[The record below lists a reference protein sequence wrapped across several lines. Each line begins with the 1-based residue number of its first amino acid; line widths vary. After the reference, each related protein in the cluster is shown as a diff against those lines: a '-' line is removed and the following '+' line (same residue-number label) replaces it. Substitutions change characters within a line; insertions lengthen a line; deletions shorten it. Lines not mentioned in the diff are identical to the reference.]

1 MQAPLLAMPR
11 MRRYGWLVAVMALAV
26 LAGAALL
33 ILPSRLQPADP
44 IEPLSETRY
53 RHDPSIEIDAL
64 KRSDDGAFL
73 DSPDEPAPLDS
84 PRRSAPLPQDM
95 LVVDLIAQL
104 DEPARNGD
112 PEAVCRLTA
121 ELLRCR
127 GNAMNVP
134 PDPERWAESLAT
146 QELSDED
153 LAKRTDMMAQAMER
167 SERLARVC
175 EGVSKEQIRAV
186 PRYFLAAGTRGHVPS
201 MISFANAAGIG
212 GADIIADPE
221 LYALYRAHAGR
232 LFLAAIESGHPAA
245 VSVWQ
250 GALRSQ
256 GFQFLGGAL
265 PEGYSERGVA
275 DALSRRL
282 DSIAWPDPDLVGA
295 FGRAAL
301 DPDDVAQADALF
313 DAHFRHSAWPAAY
326 AELFNRTPPSGDV
339 PSDLSACLLD
349 PG

>member
-1 MQAPLLAMPR
+1 MQVLRLAVVR
-11 MRRYGWLVAVMALAV
+11 LRWYGWLVVVVFLVV

-33 ILPSRLQPADP
+33 ILPPFLNPADP
-44 IEPLSETRY
+44 IEPLSQTPY
-53 RHDPSIEIDAL
+53 RHDPAIEIDAL
-64 KRSDDGAFL
+64 ELSEEGAFL
-73 DSPDEPAPLDS
+73 DSPDEPTPLDS

-95 LVVDLIAQL
+95 VVVDLITQL
-104 DEPARNGD
+104 DESARNGD

-127 GNAMNVP
+127 GNAMTVP

-153 LAKRTDMMAQAMER
+153 LAKRTDMMVQAMER

-175 EGVSKEQIRAV
+175 EGVSVEQIRAV

-201 MISFANAAGIG
+201 MISFANASGIG
-212 GADIIADPE
+212 GADIVADSE

-265 PEGYSERGVA
+265 PEGYRDRGVA

-282 DSIAWPDPDLVGA
+282 DSIAWPDADPGA
-295 FGRAAL
+295 IGRAAL

-326 AELFNRTPPSGDV
+326 AELFNRTPSLSDAPV
-339 PSDLSACLLD
+339 DLSPCLLD
-349 PG
+349 PGH